1 MLLQHLNASPF
12 SLSSKGHDVQRSG
25 VFYPSRYPQVDTE
38 HRQGMATNL
47 ENKAVNR
54 DLCDLITSDLG
65 FESLLTSTSSSC
77 PTTLHGTPVPSS
89 STSHLVPEQV
99 ERSYTS
105 PDPLSSEVTG
115 SSYDSRSSSDEAKGN
130 TIQEL
135 KQSLSHLHQR
145 FQQQA
150 EKVSSLESLREE
162 IVARQ
167 CNGCFLWRI
176 DNVERHRQA
185 AKNGTAT
192 ALHSRG
198 FYTSVYG
205 YKICIRVN
213 LNGIE
218 KGCNKHIALFI
229 HFMKGDYD
237 DLLDWPFHGTITLS
251 ILDQNKP
258 QDGVRANY
266 TESLEANP
274 TLAAFARPSA
284 SRNHKGFGYIEFAPL
299 TILDNPRYVKNSV
312 LFIRATVRVSDSM
325 IPSSR

>member
-1 MLLQHLNASPF
+1 MLLQHLNASSF
-12 SLSSKGHDVQRSG
+12 SLPSKGHDVQRSG
-25 VFYPSRYPQVDTE
+25 AIYPSRYPQGDTG
-38 HRQGMATNL
+38 HPQGMATNV

-54 DLCDLITSDLG
+54 DLCDLITGTSDLG
-65 FESLLTSTSSSC
+65 FESLCTA
-77 PTTLHGTPVPSS
+77 TPVPSS
-89 STSHLVPEQV
+89 RSSRLAPEQV

-105 PDPLSSEVTG
+105 PDPLSGEVTG
-115 SSYDSRSSSDEAKGN
+115 SSYDSRSSSDDAKS
-130 TIQEL
+130 TTSIQEL
-135 KQSLSHLHQR
+135 KHIVLQL
-145 FQQQA
+145 QQHAAQHTFS
-150 EKVSSLESLREE
+150 VESLREE
-162 IVARQ
+162 MIARQ

-218 KGCNKHIALFI
+218 TGCNKHIALFI

-258 QDGVRANY
+258 QDDIRANY

-274 TLAAFARPSA
+274 NLAAFAKPTA

-312 LFIRATVRVSDSM
+312 LFIRATVRVSDSL
-325 IPSSR
+325 IPSAR